1 MLAMRP
7 SHEEAPTLAAPL
19 TQPILQFG
27 TSRFLQ
33 AHVDLFVSEALESG
47 QPGAAPGGIAV
58 VQTTESADSAAR
70 VAALANGRGY
80 PVHIRGLHSGRLIDV
95 TLTGRAIRQ
104 AVHVRRD
111 WARIRQTICGP
122 VQIVVSNTGDQGY
135 QLDERDNASDFADP
149 SRVPHS
155 FPARLLSLL
164 HTRWQ
169 NHPEAPLSLFP
180 CELIEKNGEV
190 LRGIAVELA
199 LRWQM
204 PEEFIRY
211 LIDHCVWAN
220 SLVDRIVS
228 EPIRPV
234 GAIAEP
240 YALWAIEQQPRLQ
253 IPCVHPSIV
262 LTQNLQHFERRKLF
276 LLNLGHT
283 FLAERWLR
291 EARATDETVCAA
303 MNDPVLRAELE
314 TVWQQE
320 VLPVFD
326 LLGEGDDALAYVA
339 QVRERL
345 LNPFLAHR
353 LADIAQ
359 NHAQKK
365 QRRIAPL
372 LALAASLMRATGTIV
387 DQPLLTEMMAGDI

>member
-1 MLAMRP
+1 MRP

-291 EARATDETVCAA
+291 EARATDQTVCAA